1 MDKASL
7 RAAAML
13 RRDALNERER
23 RSAMICAR
31 IMASP
36 IYAAA
41 RAIHCYLPM
50 RSEVDTR
57 PLIADAL
64 ADGKRVAVPIVVPKA
79 AGLAHAW
86 IESLAADTLNP
97 GAFGTFNPRDLRPA
111 APGDWELVIVPLL
124 AFDRRGYRLGYGK
137 GYYDRLL
144 AASSVTSIGVSFAAQ
159 EIDLLPVEAH
169 DIALDWIVT
178 ECEMIGSRRY
188 GGLRTAI
195 CRCVSSSF
203 RAPVVSKTIL
213 DAVLCVQYM
222 HSVTR

>member
-1 MDKASL
+1 MDKSSL

-13 RRDALNERER
+13 RRDALVDRER
-23 RSAMICAR
+23 RSAAICALVV
-31 IMASP
+31 ASP
-36 IYAAA
+36 SYAAA

-64 ADGKRVAVPIVVPKA
+64 AHGKRVAVPIVVPKA
-79 AGLAHAW
+79 AQLAHAW
-86 IESLAADTLNP
+86 LETLAADALIP

-111 APGDWELVIVPLL
+111 APGDWDLVVVPLL

-144 AASSVTSIGVSFAAQ
+144 AADAVTTIGVGFAEQ
-159 EIDLLPVEAH
+159 EIDMLPDEPH

-178 ECEMIGSRRY
+178 EREVIGSRR
-188 GGLRTAI
+188 
-195 CRCVSSSF
+195 
-203 RAPVVSKTIL
+203 
-213 DAVLCVQYM
+213 
-222 HSVTR
+222 